1 MTRKRKLSPI
11 CIDASDLT
19 EVSNDPSTMPIVAM
33 RDFVIFPGL
42 PVPLNIGRKKSL
54 NAVNKALESKGPL
67 FCVLQKDSEVEDPG
81 KKDIYEVGVI
91 CHVVNVIELGEE
103 YHTALVIAD
112 KRGKLLRLS
121 KSTPHLQGTV
131 QPLPTTDIDLNDANM
146 KMLVDICQESYY
158 QVISTLGEQEIN
170 ELKTN
175 MKQFEKSPALTFN
188 FMCVNSPLKPEQK
201 QEILEIGKFE
211 DKVDKF
217 IQYMAV
223 AIRKIQLRNEI
234 QMRTR
239 DDLSQMQKEQ
249 FLKQEMATI
258 QMELGGAPEEN
269 DIENLRKRAAEKD
282 WTEEAQK
289 HFEKELLKLQR
300 YTYQNPEYSI
310 LYSYLD
316 VFLNLPWQKMKES
329 EISLKDIEETLNRD
343 HYGLD
348 KVKDRIL
355 EHMAVLKL
363 RKDKKAP
370 IICLYGPPGVGKTSL
385 GKSIADALGREY
397 ARVSLGGLHDET
409 EIRGHRR
416 TYIGAMPGRIIAA
429 LQKCDTGNPVFVLDE
444 IDKVGQDFKGD
455 PSSALLEV
463 LDPEQN
469 KTFHDNYLD
478 YDYDLSN
485 ILFIATANDLST
497 ISSPLRDRMEIIELG
512 SYITAEKRGI
522 ALRHLIPKSLLEHG
536 LDDEDI
542 KFEPD
547 AVEYMIENY
556 TRESGVRLLDK
567 KIAEILRKI
576 ARKKA
581 SSEDIPHVIT
591 IDYVKEFLGKEK
603 VYLEMYEN
611 NDFAGVVTGL
621 AWTPVGGDILYIES
635 SLSPG
640 KGEKL
645 TLTGNLGDVMKESAT
660 IALQYLKA
668 NADNLGIDSELFAK
682 NDLHIHVP
690 EGAVPKDGPSAGIT
704 IATSIASAL
713 TKRKVREKTA
723 MTGELTLR
731 GKVLPVGGIKEKI
744 LAARRAG
751 ITDIVMSRQNQKDIE
766 EINKEYIEG
775 LSFHF
780 VDRAEEVLK
789 FALLDEIAKY

>member
-1 MTRKRKLSPI
+1 MTRKRKISPI
-11 CIDASDLT
+11 CIDVSDLT
-19 EVSNDPSTMPIVAM
+19 EVSNFPSTMPLVAM
-33 RDFVIFPGL
+33 RDFVMFPGL
-42 PVPLNIGRKKSL
+42 PIPLNIGRKKSL
-54 NAVNKALESKGPL
+54 NAINKALETKGPL

-81 KKDIYEVGVI
+81 KKDLYEVGVI
-91 CHVVNVIELGEE
+91 CHVVNVIELGED

-112 KRGKLLRLS
+112 RKGKLLRMS
-121 KSTPHLQGTV
+121 KSTPYLRGMI
-131 QPLPTTDIDLNDANM
+131 QPIPTPDFDLSVGNI

-158 QVISTLGEQEIN
+158 QVISSLGDAEIN

-175 MKQFEKSPALTFN
+175 MKQFEKSPDLTFN

-201 QEILEIGKFE
+201 QEILEIEKFE
-211 DKVDKF
+211 EKVDKF
-217 IQYMAV
+217 IQYMSV
-223 AIRKIQLRNEI
+223 ASRKIQLRNEI

-269 DIENLRKRAAEKD
+269 DIENLNKRAAEKD

-316 VFLNLPWQKMKES
+316 VYLNLPWQKMKET

-355 EHMAVLKL
+355 EHMAVVKL

-497 ISSPLRDRMEIIELG
+497 ISAPLRDRMEIIELG
-512 SYITAEKRGI
+512 SYITAEKREI

-556 TRESGVRLLDK
+556 TRESGVRFLDK

-591 IDYVKEFLGKEK
+591 IDHVKEYLGKEK

-668 NADNLGIDSELFAK
+668 NANNLGIDSDVFAK

-713 TKRKVREKTA
+713 TRRKVREKTA

-751 ITDIVMSRQNQKDIE
+751 ITDIVMSSQNKKDIE

-780 VDRAEEVLK
+780 VDRAEEVIK